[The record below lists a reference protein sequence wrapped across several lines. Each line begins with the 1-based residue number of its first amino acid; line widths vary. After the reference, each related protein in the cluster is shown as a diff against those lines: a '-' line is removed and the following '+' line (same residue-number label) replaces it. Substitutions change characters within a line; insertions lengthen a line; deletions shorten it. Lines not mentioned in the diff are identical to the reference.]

1 MGDYPNTLLAEQIT
15 GAHTKTQQLLNSREA
30 AARLGFEILVYIFLG
45 EKKAK
50 KKKKKKREQQVL
62 KNWLLIPDLV

>member
-1 MGDYPNTLLAEQIT
+1 MSDYPNTLLAEQIT

-30 AARLGFEILVYIFLG
+30 AARLGFEILVNIFLG
-45 EKKAK
+45 EKKA
-50 KKKKKKREQQVL
+50 KKKKKREQQVL